1 MSVPWSSD
9 WKKASPQI
17 LIIFSLFGF
26 LSLSVFWASMLTL
39 TVRLPR
45 VQESW
50 HLSQVNYL
58 RFMYCHGDA
67 GRFECLRIQFGTTR
81 ADQNCKQMSLHASLC
96 FSCTSDLCL
105 WWHYTSKLELFQLQH
120 ECSHR
125 YIRSQCH
132 TLHRE
137 RKCLY
142 SYTYS
147 AFIHFGSVQKPVRSS
162 RNGASLNTGVAQH
175 QRHCD
180 KHITSCPAY
189 ASSGRLYTYM
199 YIQSLLMERKAKTGQ
214 ILHV

>member
-1 MSVPWSSD
+1 MCVSNWQISTFFSKATSLLVVEYNKRPEKWTKKSPPMMSVSSD

-17 LIIFSLFGF
+17 LIIFSLFCF

-50 HLSQVNYL
+50 HLSQDNYL
-58 RFMYCHGDA
+58 RFMYCHWDA
-67 GRFECLRIQFGTTR
+67 GRFECLRIQFGTT
-81 ADQNCKQMSLHASLC
+81 DQNCKQMSLHASLC

-105 WWHYTSKLELFQLQH
+105 WWHYTSKLEPFQLQH

-132 TLHRE
+132 TLNRE
-137 RKCLY
+137 KKCLY

-147 AFIHFGSVQKPVRSS
+147 AFIHEASEVLLQWSVPQHRS
-162 RNGASLNTGVAQH
+162 GT
-175 QRHCD
+175 
-180 KHITSCPAY
+180 TP
-189 ASSGRLYTYM
+189 
-199 YIQSLLMERKAKTGQ
+199 KT
-214 ILHV
+214 LW